1 MPKLKI
7 NRDELQTAFE
17 LGTNDATAYLDSEKG
32 AVLII
37 EETTASW
44 IEDLVTDQETLEDVA
59 DMLMDNDD
67 LSPTDRAQLLE
78 AAQVDWDTVNR
89 YREIPQ
95 QDSHAGY
102 RDMAA
107 FIASLEDE
115 RVRELLEV
123 AIQGSGAFR
132 RFKDTLART
141 PEVEK
146 AWFAF
151 RNARSVERMME
162 WLEEEEIRADL
173 V

>member
-7 NRDELQTAFE
+7 NQSDLETAFE

-37 EETTASW
+37 EETTVAW
-44 IEDLVTDQETLEDVA
+44 IEDLVTDQETLDDVHE
-59 DMLMDNDD
+59 MLMDNPE

-78 AAQVDWDTVNR
+78 AAQVDWDTVHR
-89 YREIPQ
+89 YRQIPQ

-102 RDMAA
+102 GDMAD
-107 FIASLEDE
+107 FIASLEDD
-115 RVRELLEV
+115 RAREVLAV

-132 RFKDTLART
+132 RFKDALARNPDLEASWYT
-141 PEVEK
+141 
-146 AWFAF
+146 F
-151 RNARSVERMME
+151 RDARTLERLLE
-162 WLEEEEIRADL
+162 WLEEEEISADL